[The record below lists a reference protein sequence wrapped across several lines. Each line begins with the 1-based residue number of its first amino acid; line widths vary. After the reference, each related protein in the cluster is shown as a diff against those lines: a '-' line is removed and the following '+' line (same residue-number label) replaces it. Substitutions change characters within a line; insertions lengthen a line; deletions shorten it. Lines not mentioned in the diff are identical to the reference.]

1 LYLFYLV
8 FLTGMSCES
17 HFQYLAETSLNESCV
32 NASMSQ
38 QPPKSNIIH
47 RRFTKD
53 KEEKRKEYDED
64 EDEDE
69 DKDEDNDNDDG
80 DTLLNACVVINN
92 MFHFCTING
101 VICIETCID
110 KLSEWC
116 GHK

>member
-1 LYLFYLV
+1 
-8 FLTGMSCES
+8 MSCKS

-64 EDEDE
+64 ED
-69 DKDEDNDNDDG
+69 NDNG